1 MVQLIYIYLVLL
13 YFKTTIGYIQVSGF
27 NQKNME
33 KVYITKKMILSI
45 KGVLNQVKNMDKVFY
60 GKIRLFIKE
69 VGMTIK
75 SMEKESNGFK
85 NKYILNKFYII
96 KE

>member
-1 MVQLIYIYLVLL
+1 M
-13 YFKTTIGYIQVSGF
+13 QVSGF
-27 NQKNME
+27 NQENTE

-45 KGVLNQVKNMDKVFY
+45 KEVLSQVKNKDKVFY

-75 SMEKESNGFK
+75 SMEKGFNGFK
-85 NKYILNKFYII
+85 IKYNLNKFYII
-96 KE
+96 KEQNIKCDFF